1 MPLLMLFIFVAT
13 EIWILVELVNRLG
26 PGPVFGWIFLTGLFG
41 LWTIKHTGLQAL
53 RRVQMATAQG
63 ELPSASPLA
72 DLMKLVGGLM
82 FFLPGILS
90 DLIGATLVLGGSLR
104 QRLAGRIQ
112 TGIAKA
118 RPDLRR
124 PVILEGEYKAQ
135 NDD

>member
-13 EIWILVELVNRLG
+13 EIWLLVELINR
-26 PGPVFGWIFLTGLFG
+26 FGAAPMFAWMFLTGLFG
-41 LWTIKHTGLQAL
+41 IWTIRQTGLQAL
-53 RRVQMATAQG
+53 RKVQRAAAQG

-90 DLIGATLVLGGSLR
+90 DVIGATLVLGGSLR
-104 QRLAGRIQ
+104 ERLAGRLQ
-112 TGIAKA
+112 SGIAKA

>member
-13 EIWILVELVNRLG
+13 EIWLLVELINR
-26 PGPVFGWIFLTGLFG
+26 FGAAPMFAWMFLTGLFG
-41 LWTIKHTGLQAL
+41 IWTIRQTGLQAL
-53 RRVQMATAQG
+53 RKVQLAAAQG

-90 DLIGATLVLGGSLR
+90 DVMGGSLR
-104 QRLAGRIQ
+104 ERLAGRLQ
-112 TGIAKA
+112 SGIAKA

>member
-1 MPLLMLFIFVAT
+1 MPLLMLFVFVAT
-13 EIWILVELVNRLG
+13 EIWLLVELVNRFGAG
-26 PGPVFGWIFLTGLFG
+26 PIFGWIFLTGLLG
-41 LWTIKHTGLQAL
+41 VWTIKHTGLNAL
-53 RRVQMATAQG
+53 RKVQIAAAQG

-82 FFLPGILS
+82 FLLPGVIS
-90 DLIGATLVLGGSLR
+90 DVIGATLVLGGSLR
-104 QRLAGRIQ
+104 ERLAGRLQ
-112 TGIAKA
+112 SGIAKA

>member
-1 MPLLMLFIFVAT
+1 MPLLMLFVFVAT
-13 EIWILVELVNRLG
+13 EIWLLVELVNRFGAG
-26 PGPVFGWIFLTGLFG
+26 PIFGWIFLTGLFG
-41 LWTIKHTGLQAL
+41 VWTIKHTGLNAL
-53 RRVQMATAQG
+53 RKVQIAASQG

-82 FFLPGILS
+82 FLLPGVIS
-90 DLIGATLVLGGSLR
+90 DVIGATLVLGGSLR
-104 QRLAGRIQ
+104 ERLAGRLQ
-112 TGIAKA
+112 SGIAKA